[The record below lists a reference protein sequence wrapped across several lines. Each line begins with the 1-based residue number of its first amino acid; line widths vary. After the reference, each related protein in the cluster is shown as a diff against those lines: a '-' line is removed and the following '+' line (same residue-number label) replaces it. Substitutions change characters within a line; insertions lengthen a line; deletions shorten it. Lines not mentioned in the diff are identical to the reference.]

1 MTLQWNC
8 HDAGYIYASGSKG
21 RYEIGDAFGSYRG
34 MFRLDV
40 RGKTAFFITL
50 DDAKWFAQEMDG

>member
-1 MTLQWNC
+1 MTLQWNH

-21 RYEIGDAFGSYRG
+21 RYEISEAFGSYRG

-50 DDAKWFAQEMDG
+50 DDAKMFAQEME